1 MSTRGKDQYKEE
13 AQLGAIRPYSKAP
26 VRINKGNFSK
36 KERKKTMGNY
46 QNGNNQGYNGY
57 NGRNQG
63 GYGGNQN
70 NGNAGYNG
78 RNQGGYGGNQNQGNG
93 GYNAN
98 RGQGNGG
105 YPNNQGGYGGN
116 QNRGNNQ
123 GNNNAPRPTRNN
135 IYFNEEGAQF
145 GTVEG
150 FVNDVT
156 VREVTLKSGEKR
168 MVAEVKLS
176 IVLTDYHRQ
185 NLSKALGGEVPV
197 RQNGYT
203 IIRVAYWGRTAE
215 FMQNHAPQHGQRAF
229 ATVYN
234 FTLSQFQGQDGSA
247 RTSLS
252 AVGVDS
258 LRAIS
263 AAREN
268 GESALDYEARRF
280 GNGGNQ
286 GGYQNQGN
294 GGYNNNQGQGNN
306 GYNNPSHGNQG
317 NGGYN
322 SRGQNQSNAPQSN
335 SYDEFGD
342 FASSYEELDDDS
354 QLPF

>member
-1 MSTRGKDQYKEE
+1 
-13 AQLGAIRPYSKAP
+13 
-26 VRINKGNFSK
+26 
-36 KERKKTMGNY
+36 MGNY
-46 QNGNNQGYNGY
+46 QNGNNQGYS
-57 NGRNQG
+57 RNQG

-70 NGNAGYNG
+70 QGNGSYNANRGQGNGGYPN
-78 RNQGGYGGNQNQGNG
+78 NQGGYGGNQNQGNG

-116 QNRGNNQ
+116 QNRGNSQ

-176 IVLTDYHRQ
+176 LVLTDYHRQ

-234 FTLSQFQGQDGSA
+234 FTLSQFPGQDGST
-247 RTSLS
+247 RMSLS

-306 GYNNPSHGNQG
+306 GYNNPSRGNQG

-322 SRGQNQSNAPQSN
+322 SRGQNQGNAPQSN
-335 SYDEFGD
+335 AYDEFGD

>member
-1 MSTRGKDQYKEE
+1 M
-13 AQLGAIRPYSKAP
+13 A
-26 VRINKGNFSK
+26 
-36 KERKKTMGNY
+36 NY
-46 QNGNNQGYNGY
+46 QNGNNQGYSRGY
-57 NGRNQG
+57 QNNGRNQG
-63 GYGGNQN
+63 GYGGDQNQG
-70 NGNAGYNG
+70 NGGYNVNRG
-78 RNQGGYGGNQNQGNG
+78 QGNGGYPNNQSRGNNQGGYGGNQNQGNG
-93 GYNAN
+93 GYNNNQA
-98 RGQGNGG
+98 QGNGG
-105 YPNNQGGYGGN
+105 YPNNQGRGNNQGGYGGN

-123 GNNNAPRPTRNN
+123 GNNDGPRPTRNN
-135 IYFNEEGAQF
+135 IFFNEEGAQF

-150 FVNDVT
+150 FVNDVS
-156 VREVTLKSGEKR
+156 VREVNLQSGEKR

-176 IVLTDYHRQ
+176 IVLTNYHRQ

-197 RQNGYT
+197 KQNGYT
-203 IIRVAYWGRTAE
+203 VIRVAYWGRTAE
-215 FMQNHAPQHGQRAF
+215 FMQSHAPQHGQRAF

-234 FTLSQFQGQDGSA
+234 FKLSQFQGQDGSDRA
-247 RTSLS
+247 SLT

-263 AAREN
+263 AARED
-268 GESALDYEARRF
+268 GESALDYEARKF

-294 GGYNNNQGQGNN
+294 SGYNNNQGQGNS
-306 GYNNPSHGNQG
+306 GYNNPSRGNQG
-317 NGGYN
+317 NGSYN
-322 SRGQNQSNAPQSN
+322 SRGYNQSNAPQGN

>member
-1 MSTRGKDQYKEE
+1 
-13 AQLGAIRPYSKAP
+13 
-26 VRINKGNFSK
+26 
-36 KERKKTMGNY
+36 MGNY
-46 QNGNNQGYNGY
+46 QNGNNQGYN
-57 NGRNQG
+57 RS
-63 GYGGNQN
+63 NQN

-78 RNQGGYGGNQNQGNG
+78 RNQGGYGGNQNNGRNQGGYGSNQNQGNG

-105 YPNNQGGYGGN
+105 YPNNQSRSNNQGGYGGN
-116 QNRGNNQ
+116 QNRGNNRCNNQGNQNQ
-123 GNNNAPRPTRNN
+123 GNNDAPRPTRNN
-135 IYFNEEGAQF
+135 FYFNEEGAQF

-156 VREVTLKSGEKR
+156 VREVTLQSGEKR

-176 IVLTDYHRQ
+176 IVLTNYHRQ
-185 NLSKALGGEVPV
+185 NLSRALGGEVPV

-203 IIRVAYWGRTAE
+203 VIRVAYWGRTAE

-234 FTLSQFQGQDGSA
+234 FKLSQFQGQDGSD
-247 RTSLS
+247 RMSLS

-306 GYNNPSHGNQG
+306 GYNNPSYGNQG